1 MWPCF
6 PIFVNKFFSSSLLR
20 SHLPARLGGMRGAF
34 EYGAPL
40 AGASRVRPLLVSL
53 ISLTS
58 LLKETERGL
67 AHSPGPG
74 PA

>member
-1 MWPCF
+1 
-6 PIFVNKFFSSSLLR
+6 
-20 SHLPARLGGMRGAF
+20 MRGAIK
-34 EYGAPL
+34 YGAPL
-40 AGASRVRPLLVSL
+40 AGAGRVGLLTFGL
-53 ISLTS
+53 IRLIS